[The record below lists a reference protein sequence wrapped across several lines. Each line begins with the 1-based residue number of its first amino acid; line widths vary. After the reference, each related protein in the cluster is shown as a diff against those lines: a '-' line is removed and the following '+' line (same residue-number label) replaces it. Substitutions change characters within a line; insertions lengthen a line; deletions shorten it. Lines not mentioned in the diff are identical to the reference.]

1 MYLKFR
7 SIAKFLLTLEQTIR
21 ILGDIQVARVTS
33 CSWEECMK
41 NTRHR
46 MFAGLALAV
55 MAGSTAFAAD
65 APKIDTGDT
74 AWMLVSSALVMLM
87 TPGLAFFYG
96 GLVRAKN
103 SLNMM
108 MMSFIAL
115 GLVSVVWA
123 VLGYSLAF
131 TPIDTGNL
139 IPGIVGGLGFAFMN
153 GVAPDT
159 VHPQATTIPHP
170 IFMMFQAM
178 FAIITPALISGAIA
192 DRMKFKTYLAFI
204 ALWSIFVYS
213 PLAHMVWSNDGFLFK
228 LGALDFAGGTV
239 VHISAGVSALV
250 AAIILGPRRGFGRV
264 AMAPHSVPLTLL
276 GVGLLWFGWFGFNA
290 GSALGANGLA
300 ANAFV
305 TTNFGAAAAMLT
317 WALLE
322 MFRGGKITAVG
333 AGTGAVVGLV
343 AITPAAGFVS
353 PMSAILIGA
362 IGAIVSYSAMQ
373 LKARLTNL
381 DDSLDVFFCHG
392 LGGMTGAI
400 LTGVFAQK
408 AYNSAITGGLL
419 DGNAGQ
425 LGIQVLS
432 VLVAAA
438 LAAVGTGVILTVL
451 KAVMGLRAS
460 SQDEELG
467 LDISDHGEAAY
478 HGGEYGVSGAGVSLG
493 SSVTMPAVTRAA
505 NAGD

>member
-1 MYLKFR
+1 MYPKFR
-7 SIAKFLLTLEQTIR
+7 AIAKFLLTLEQTIR
-21 ILGDIQVARVTS
+21 ILGDIQVAEATN

-46 MFAGLALAV
+46 MFAGLALALI
-55 MAGSTAFAAD
+55 AGSTAFAAD

-74 AWMLVSSALVMLM
+74 AWMLASSALVMLM

-131 TPIDTGNL
+131 THKDMGNL
-139 IPGIVGGLGFAFMN
+139 IPGIVGGFGFAFMN
-153 GVAPDT
+153 GVTPDT
-159 VHPQATTIPHP
+159 VHPQAATIPHP
-170 IFMMFQAM
+170 IFMMFQCM

-192 DRMKFKTYLAFI
+192 DRMKFKTYIAFI

-213 PLAHMVWSNDGFLFK
+213 PLAHMVWSNDGFLFNR
-228 LGALDFAGGTV
+228 GALDFAGGTV

-290 GSALGANGLA
+290 GSAVGSNGLA

-373 LKARLTNL
+373 LKGRFSNL

-392 LGGMTGAI
+392 LGGMTGAL

-408 AYNSAITGGLL
+408 AYNSAGSGLI
-419 DGNAGQ
+419 DGNPGQ
-425 LGIQVLS
+425 LGVQLLS
-432 VLVAAA
+432 VLVAAV

-493 SSVTMPAVTRAA
+493 SSVTMPSVTRAA